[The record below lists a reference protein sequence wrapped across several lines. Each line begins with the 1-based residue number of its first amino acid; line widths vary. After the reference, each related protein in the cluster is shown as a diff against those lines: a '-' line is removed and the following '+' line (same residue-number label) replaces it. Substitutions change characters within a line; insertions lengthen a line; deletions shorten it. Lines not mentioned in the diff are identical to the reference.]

1 MQRSRARAR
10 SALQRGDVPP
20 EARPAALQVLF
31 ATVHHV
37 GPHAAPF
44 ADALAGLAAAKLRA
58 SGRESGPARLAA
70 AKLLTALLAADEA
83 VLTALSGSLGE
94 ITDAVRSVAGM
105 DADPELRAVC
115 ETLARALTAR

>member
-1 MQRSRARAR
+1 MH
-10 SALQRGDVPP
+10 RGSVPP

-31 ATVHHV
+31 ATVHHTGV
-37 GPHAAPF
+37 HAAPY
-44 ADALAGLAAAKLRA
+44 ADELAVLAAARLRA
-58 SGRESGPARLAA
+58 SARESAPARLAA

-83 VLTALSGSLGE
+83 VLTALSGSLAQV
-94 ITDAVRSVAGM
+94 TDAVQSVAGM